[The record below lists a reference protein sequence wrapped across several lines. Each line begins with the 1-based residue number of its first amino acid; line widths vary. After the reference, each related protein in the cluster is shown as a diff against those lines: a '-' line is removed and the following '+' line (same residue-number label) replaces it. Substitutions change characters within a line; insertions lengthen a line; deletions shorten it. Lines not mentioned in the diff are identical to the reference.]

1 MAAKNKQRKCTE
13 CGVGLEPGLTA
24 CPLCGAEAAVPA
36 GALITEEGDYQAKV
50 RKLRDELRKL
60 REDGAA

>member
-1 MAAKNKQRKCTE
+1 MAAKKKIRKCTE
-13 CGVGLEPGLTA
+13 CGVGLEPGLTS
-24 CPLCGAEAAVPA
+24 CPLCGAAQAAAA

-60 REDGAA
+60 RADGAA